1 MNNIAD
7 MLRKTA
13 VKADVFFSGRLC
25 GIQSFEGNDKG
36 HLHLLRSG
44 RLTLLLREKQKIVI
58 DEPSVI
64 FIPGPVE
71 HRILANQSEDA
82 QLVCAT
88 VSLESHN
95 RSLLLDALPELLCL
109 PLSIEKH
116 IGQTASWLF
125 EEAFSES
132 VTRSVMIDKLSEM
145 FLLQVMR
152 YVLDN
157 NLSQGGML
165 AALSHPAIAK
175 AMSAM
180 HRNPAHNWSVESL
193 AGEAAMSRSK
203 FAATFREVVGTTPN
217 EYLTEI
223 RINQAQELLLSQ
235 KPVNLVANEVGYEHG
250 SALARIFRKKL
261 GLSPKAWLKLR
272 GNA

>member
-7 MLRKTA
+7 ILRKTA

-95 RSLLLDALPELLCL
+95 RSLLLDA
-109 PLSIEKH
+109 
-116 IGQTASWLF
+116 
-125 EEAFSES
+125 
-132 VTRSVMIDKLSEM
+132 
-145 FLLQVMR
+145 FLHGGLVLV
-152 YVLDN
+152 VLD
-157 NLSQGGML
+157 L
-165 AALSHPAIAK
+165 
-175 AMSAM
+175 
-180 HRNPAHNWSVESL
+180 
-193 AGEAAMSRSK
+193 
-203 FAATFREVVGTTPN
+203 
-217 EYLTEI
+217 
-223 RINQAQELLLSQ
+223 
-235 KPVNLVANEVGYEHG
+235 
-250 SALARIFRKKL
+250 
-261 GLSPKAWLKLR
+261 
-272 GNA
+272 